1 MQEILVKLNRT
12 PILLMDFLKAYDC
25 IPYDLLVA
33 KLKAYGVE
41 KNSLIL
47 LKYLFGRKQ
56 RVKVSS
62 EYNNFLDVERGI
74 LKAQS

>member
-1 MQEILVKLNRT
+1 
-12 PILLMDFLKAYDC
+12 MDLSKAYDC